1 MGGKKLIS
9 DILKCDTTSRM
20 KADERRKQILHTAI
34 NLFSQKGFSGTT
46 TKEIARAAGVSE
58 AIIFRH
64 FAKKSDIYHA
74 ILDDKA
80 HHDGMKFPWEED
92 AELLDAIR
100 RKDDKAV
107 FYRLAINALN
117 KQQSDVGFLR
127 LLMYS
132 ALEEHELAERF
143 FSEFVAR
150 IYGFIGGYI
159 DERQRDGVFREMD
172 PRIAVRAFL
181 GMLIHHSLN
190 VILWDKKRSLLNITN
205 EEAAENFAGI
215 LLRGIRA

>member
-1 MGGKKLIS
+1 
-9 DILKCDTTSRM
+9 M
-20 KADERRKQILHTAI
+20 KADERREQILHTAI
-34 NLFSQKGFSGTT
+34 DLFSKKGFSGTT

-74 ILDDKA
+74 ILDNKTC
-80 HHDGMKFPWEED
+80 HDGMRFPWEED
-92 AELLDAIR
+92 GELLDAIHH
-100 RKDDKAV
+100 KDDKAV
-107 FYRLAINALN
+107 FYRLALNALN

-159 DERQRDGVFREMD
+159 EERQRDGVFRVMD

-190 VILWDKKRSLLNITN
+190 VILWDKKRALLNITN
-205 EEAAENFAGI
+205 EEAAENFAQV